1 MSLEQDIKTRAFIA
15 GYKELYSA
23 MNTSQINHGWCF
35 SKELGNG
42 TPIIWFKSIKDWAL
56 AQTLKA
62 QIANLGFSPKIQKQY
77 TLPAKKKG
85 AVIYKKYKGLNWE
98 KYGSL
103 DWSCAEIE
111 IAQYPRRHRGKS

>member
-1 MSLEQDIKTRAFIA
+1 MSLEHDIKTRAFIA

-23 MNTSQINHGWCF
+23 ITTNQLNHGLCF
-35 SKELGNG
+35 SKELGSH
-42 TPIIWFKSIKDWAL
+42 TPLVWFKIPKDWTL
-56 AQTLKA
+56 AQTVKT
-62 QIANLGFSPKIQKQY
+62 QIAKIGFSPKIQKQY

-85 AVIYKKYKGLNWE
+85 AVIYKKYKGLNWG

-103 DWSCAEIE
+103 DWTYAEIE